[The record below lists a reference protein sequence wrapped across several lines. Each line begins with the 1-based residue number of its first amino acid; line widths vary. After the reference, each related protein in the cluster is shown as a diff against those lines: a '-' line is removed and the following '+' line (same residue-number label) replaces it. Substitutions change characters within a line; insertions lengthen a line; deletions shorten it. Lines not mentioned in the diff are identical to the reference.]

1 MARSTP
7 VGTRRRAVALRLGA
21 ALVLASA
28 AVLGASAG
36 PATSAPAATSSA
48 GVAAGSVR
56 FAPVSMTPAAVTGP
70 VTAAG
75 SGAVMGANSNN
86 WAGWAASGNRY
97 TSVSASW
104 TQPSVQCASHENSDS
119 AFWVGLDGYNSG
131 SVEQA
136 GVQAGCANGNAF
148 YGAWTELFPSPPQFL
163 SQSVN
168 PGDALTVTVTLTGG
182 RYSLTIGDAHHWS
195 ATSSGKTQRSSSV
208 SAEVVA
214 EAPTGSKG
222 VMQLSNFRSVSF
234 ASAAVNGKS
243 MSQANRLAQITMG
256 SSRRVMAQP
265 SGLSGSSFGVS
276 WKSASG

>member
-1 MARSTP
+1 MARSTL
-7 VGTRRRAVALRLGA
+7 VGNRRAVALRLGA

-28 AVLGASAG
+28 LVLGASAG
-36 PATSAPAATSSA
+36 PAASAPAPSA
-48 GVAAGSVR
+48 PGSVR
-56 FAPVSMTPAAVTGP
+56 FAPISMTPAAATS
-70 VTAAG
+70 AG

-97 TSVSASW
+97 TSVNASW

-136 GVQAGCANGNAF
+136 GVQAGCSNGKAF
-148 YGAWTELFPSPPQFL
+148 YGAWTEFYPAPPQYL
-163 SQSVN
+163 SQPVN
-168 PGDALTVTVTLTGG
+168 SGDALTVNVTLTSG
-182 RYSLTIGDAHHWS
+182 RFYSLTIGDAHHWS
-195 ATSSGKTQRSSSV
+195 LSLNGKTQRSTSV

-214 EAPTGSKG
+214 EAPTGG
-222 VMQLSNFRSVSF
+222 NGRVMQLSNFRSVSF
-234 ASAAVNGKS
+234 AGAAVNGRS
-243 MSQANRLAQITMG
+243 MSQASQLEQITMG

-265 SGLSGSSFGVS
+265 TSLSGSSFGVS